1 MVLIVDDK
9 KENLLSLQSLLVLH
23 GFTVQTAD
31 SGESALKKVLKNDYA
46 LIILDV
52 QMPGMDGFEVAE
64 MLSGYSK
71 MNDVPIIFLS
81 AASKDKKFITKGY
94 NSGAVDY
101 ITKPIDPDVF
111 LLKVNTLHKLYEQKR
126 QLNEMQL
133 ELRQEIDYRKKA
145 QQEMMEKAEQLIS
158 VLESIPQIAFTTAA
172 DGTIEFFN
180 SKWTHYAPSPKDF
193 PETHPADPAL
203 RDIIAN
209 MVYNQCAVEQEIR
222 IKETEGNFYRYFLLR
237 IVPMRKGEKIEQWVG
252 TFTDIDEQKQVSKKK
267 DEFISIASHEL
278 KTPLT
283 SMKGYVQLLERT
295 INEDS
300 PSYSYV
306 KRSLAQIKKLDNLIA
321 DLLDVSKI
329 ESGSLRLNM
338 EYFNFDAMLSNCVSM
353 IRQTFPD
360 HTFTLESKP
369 DVAIYGDEE
378 RLEQVLLN
386 FLSNAV
392 KYSPVNKKVVVKSH
406 ASQPGFIEVSV
417 TDFGV
422 GIPAEEQPK
431 IFEKFYRAA
440 GSAGNFPGLGLGLYI
455 CADILQRHGASYGVK
470 SEQGNGSTFY
480 FSLPFTNHT
489 IVPPSL

>member
-101 ITKPIDPDVF
+101 ITKPIDADIF

-133 ELRQEIDYRKKA
+133 ELRQEIEYRKKA
-145 QQEMMEKAEQLIS
+145 QQEMMKKTDQLVS
-158 VLESIPQIAFTTAA
+158 VLESIPQIAFTTDT

-180 SKWTHYAPSPKDF
+180 SKWNHYTVAPNTF
-193 PETHPADPAL
+193 PDTHPDDPAL
-203 RDIIAN
+203 RDVISV
-209 MVYNQCAVEQEIR
+209 MVESQSPVEQEIR
-222 IKETEGNFYRYFLLR
+222 IKEPDTNFYRYFLLR
-237 IVPMRKGEKIEQWVG
+237 TVPMRKGEKVEQWVG

-300 PSYSYV
+300 PGYSYV
-306 KRSLAQIKKLDNLIA
+306 KRTLAQIKKLDKLIV

-338 EYFNFDAMLSNCVSM
+338 THFDLAATLSNCVNIM
-353 IRQTFPD
+353 RQTFPE
-360 HTFTLESKP
+360 HTFTLKSQK
-369 DVAIYGDEE
+369 DVTVYGDEE

-392 KYSPVNKKVVVKSH
+392 KYSPVNKEVVVES
-406 ASQPGFIEVSV
+406 SITDPGFVKICV

-422 GIPAEEQPK
+422 GIPKEEQSK
-431 IFEKFYRAA
+431 VFEKFYRAA

-455 CADILQRHGASYGVK
+455 CADILQRHGATYGVK
-470 SEQGNGSTFY
+470 SEQDKGSTFY
-480 FSLPFTNHT
+480 FSLPFTNQT
-489 IVPPSL
+489 TVLSS